1 MIVNNSILPII
12 MNKIRQYFGK
22 KCKLLKLNSLKPQI
36 EELTVFIKVRIDNL
50 NEFSN
55 SIPLIHKKDTRIISD
70 NINIITDKKYLL
82 ISLKSKFIFVKISLF
97 INMFFG
103 LLKDKI

>member
-55 SIPLIHKKDTRIISD
+55 SIPFKVNKQVKIKKEK
-70 NINIITDKKYLL
+70 INIKTVKKYLF
-82 ISLKSKFIFVKISLF
+82 ISLKSKLIFVKINLF
-97 INMFFG
+97 IKIFFG
-103 LLKDKI
+103 LLKDNI